1 MVNIMKG
8 FKVEIDQDLISYTSE
23 DEDYGSWS
31 KSSRN
36 EFVKVEEVTEYP
48 DVVTAL
54 DINKGD
60 EVFVVW
66 AEWSTGNS
74 FGRAYNSQAEA
85 VGIFKDE
92 TAADDF
98 AKFLEATDDL
108 DIFRM
113 RSKTIPEILDQL
125 GQNKKLTNFL
135 ERIELIVDA
144 GSPDKIIEFTALDGQ
159 VFTFRYFA
167 WVGYFDSLESVNVNF
182 TKIENNP

>member
-1 MVNIMKG
+1 MNIMKG
-8 FKVEIDQDLISYTSE
+8 FKVEIDQDLISYTSS

-48 DVVTAL
+48 DVVTTL

-60 EVFVVW
+60 EAFVAWV
-66 AEWSTGNS
+66 EWSTGNS
-74 FGRAYNSQAEA
+74 FGRAHNSQAEA
-85 VGIFKDE
+85 IGIFKDE
-92 TAADDF
+92 KAADDF

-108 DIFRM
+108 DIFKM
-113 RSKTIPEILDQL
+113 RNKTIPEILDQL
-125 GQNKKLTNFL
+125 SKNKKLVDFL

-144 GSPDKIIEFTALDGQ
+144 DSPEKTIKFTALDGQ

-182 TKIENNP
+182 TKIENNS